1 MPAQLSHVTI
11 VLGYANC
18 NLQDFFT
25 AVFSNRTLASQ
36 VRDQFLTWTVWH
48 KNPAITAFFHQCPT
62 LGNCTIPIFACVF
75 EVSQVQ
81 VSIEL
86 M

>member
-25 AVFSNRTLASQ
+25 AVFSNKTLVSQ
-36 VRDQFLTWTVWH
+36 VRDQFLTWSVWH

-62 LGNCTIPIFACVF
+62 LGTLIVLSPYLPVF
-75 EVSQVQ
+75 LKCHRSKFQ
-81 VSIEL
+81 
-86 M
+86 